1 MPGDL
6 LPFSPAAVLVLPDRV
21 TDCEGALV
29 RGSRD
34 TAGRPQVLCSF
45 HPGLVVRPLPPG
57 LEVHSAVVLSPAD
70 ARALARQLER
80 AAEAA
85 EEQ

>member
-1 MPGDL
+1 ML
-6 LPFSPAAVLVLPDRV
+6 SLSAEAVLILPGRA
-21 TDCEGALV
+21 TDCEGVLV
-29 RGSRD
+29 FGDRD
-34 TAGRPQVLCSF
+34 PKGRPQVLCSF
-45 HPGLVVRPLPPG
+45 YPGVVAQPLPLG
-57 LEVHSAVVLSPAD
+57 LDVQSALVLSPAD